1 MPEENKPKKVK
12 VITMGDEDTGKSCL
26 IKRFCEKRFVS
37 KYLPTIGIDYGV
49 FRTKVGNKELRVDI
63 FDMSG
68 NPAFYD
74 IRNEFYKDTNGA
86 ILIFDVTKRRT
97 FENLMVWIRELH
109 SEIKEAN
116 SSLPPVLI
124 LCANKVDKAPRSVSY
139 YEVSKWAAI
148 HHYPYFETSA
158 FTGHGV
164 TETFNALFESIIN
177 PEIYQSYMPSHV
189 SFHKSPQYNTYD
201 EMNSMPQRTTTMNT
215 SNVDQSYNAKS
226 KLKTSTKQTDMPS
239 SPASSSSRFSKNASL
254 KFTYQDLFEI
264 NRIKNAKNNYER
276 LGVNITASSEEIRK
290 AFRRLASI
298 LHPDKNNAPGSEEAF
313 KILVKAKDALLSLS
327 GGSNWFSSRFSS

>member
-1 MPEENKPKKVK
+1 MPEKNKPRKIK
-12 VITMGDEDTGKSCL
+12 VITIGDEDTGKSCL

-49 FRTKVGNKELRVDI
+49 FRTKVGNKDLRVDI

-86 ILIFDVTKRRT
+86 ILIFDVTKRT
-97 FENLMVWIRELH
+97 SFENLMGWIHELH
-109 SEIKEAN
+109 SELKEVAL
-116 SSLPPVLI
+116 SFPPVVI
-124 LCANKVDKAPRSVSY
+124 LCANK
-139 YEVSKWAAI
+139 
-148 HHYPYFETSA
+148 
-158 FTGHGV
+158 
-164 TETFNALFESIIN
+164 ALFESIIN
-177 PEIYQSYMPSHV
+177 PEIYQSYMPCHNN
-189 SFHKSPQYNTYD
+189 FYKSPQYNTYN
-201 EMNSMPQRTTTMNT
+201 EMNFMPQCKTTMNT
-215 SNVDQSYNAKS
+215 SKIDQSYNIKS
-226 KLKTSTKQTDMPS
+226 KLKTTTKQSDI
-239 SPASSSSRFSKNASL
+239 SSSSASSCSRFNKNESL

-290 AFRRLASI
+290 AFRRLAFI

-327 GGSNWFSSRFSS
+327 DGSNWFGSRFSS